1 METMSEIEEKPGV
14 ISSMRKNVKR
24 AIITGV
30 FMIISGIA
38 LGAYST
44 LTSKSFEM
52 VSFYS
57 LLVTSGAGMISLSLG
72 AKAWQANS
80 ESNQSTSQMP

>member
-24 AIITGV
+24 AIITGII
-30 FMIISGIA
+30 MIISGIA
-38 LGAYST
+38 LGAYSAIEE
-44 LTSKSFEM
+44 KSFEM
-52 VSFYS
+52 ISFYS

-72 AKAWQANS
+72 AKAWQSNS
-80 ESNQSTSQMP
+80 ENRNSN

>member
-24 AIITGV
+24 AVITGV
-30 FMIISGIA
+30 IMIISGIA
-38 LGAYST
+38 LGAYSAIKE
-44 LTSKSFEM
+44 KSFEM
-52 VSFYS
+52 ISFYS

-72 AKAWQANS
+72 AKAWQSNS
-80 ESNQSTSQMP
+80 ENRNSN

>member
-24 AIITGV
+24 ATVTGIL
-30 FMIISGIA
+30 MIISGIA

-44 LTSKSFEM
+44 LTMKSFEM
-52 VSFYS
+52 ISFYS
-57 LLVTSGAGMISLSLG
+57 LLVTSGAAMISLALG

-80 ESNQSTSQMP
+80 ESNQ

>member
-24 AIITGV
+24 AIITGII
-30 FMIISGIA
+30 MIISGIA

-44 LTSKSFEM
+44 LTMKSFEM
-52 VSFYS
+52 ISFYS
-57 LLVTSGAGMISLSLG
+57 LLVTSGAGMISLALG

-80 ESNQSTSQMP
+80 ESNQ